1 MFEKTSR
8 LAEQVAS
15 SVSRREI
22 LGSFGRW
29 AATAALGVAGVLTGA
44 GTARAD
50 RGGKTHNYWCCYY
63 GAHTTCAIGK
73 GCPPTCCGY
82 NLLASTGPFVDSTCD
97 VCGIG
102 TTGCP
107 C

>member
-29 AATAALGVAGVLTGA
+29 AATAALGAAGVLTGA
-44 GTARAD
+44 GTARAED
-50 RGGKTHNYWCCYY
+50 KKRNYWCCYY
-63 GAHTTCAIGK
+63 GARTTCATGT
-73 GCPPTCCGY
+73 GCPPTCCGFSLY
-82 NLLASTGPFVDSTCD
+82 DHSGPFYDSGCG
-97 VCGIG
+97 VCGKG
-102 TTGCP
+102 TRACP